1 MPQPIAIVQSQK
13 QGGSPQVGQQAAGQ
27 ILFCNAQF
35 EKMISERLGMQG
47 VPQSIFRLTKDDEE
61 STQKLKGIMILQK
74 GGAPPS
80 PMVKPDRR
88 NSNTSATSNPTYQSP
103 DTFATVEIKLS
114 KVSDRPSLS
123 PSRRGSAIGSSPSN
137 IEE

>member
-1 MPQPIAIVQSQK
+1 M
-13 QGGSPQVGQQAAGQ
+13 GQQAAGQ